1 MSDHVVKSH
10 AVRCLAAIIAACLP
24 LTAQET
30 RAATAAKPAFVFAGI
45 EYFHRWSANDQHEF
59 TPKGQQDLDKWSDM
73 ITMNAYPSAH
83 DGDALAAKA
92 NAVLENYK
100 SHNGRVLRT
109 NSVPR
114 TPDRPA
120 EHLIAVVF
128 GRANFIEAAFA
139 RFKLVDGVGCSIVYS
154 HRIYGEKV
162 GDQMSAWLKD
172 NGPKTEKMLMSW
184 TDIPSSASLRE
195 LRRTEGDRTS
205 LPSKQS

>member
-1 MSDHVVKSH
+1 MSDHVVKSR
-10 AVRCLAAIIAACLP
+10 AVRCLAAVIAVCMP

-30 RAATAAKPAFVFAGI
+30 RAATTAKPAFVFAGI

-128 GRANFIEAAFA
+128 GRPNFIEAAFA

-172 NGPKTEKMLMSW
+172 NGPKREKMLMSW
-184 TDIPSSASLRE
+184 TDIPSPASLRE

-205 LPSKQS
+205 LPSKQ